1 MSVSRPSPITGLC
14 GRSAVQSYKEK
25 NQRHKFFIAYLSD
38 FNTWRLIFDW
48 VQCINSLLGD
58 KAQLHGPW
66 QLSMAQGARQGS

>member
-14 GRSAVQSYKEK
+14 GAKLQRK